1 MVRNM
6 KLRLALLLSVVA
18 VALTPACALAAGN
31 FANAGLPGASTTN
44 PLAGMTWGVYR
55 GSLDDLYSAWKSAHG
70 TDRRLLAKE
79 ALEPLMYWFGS
90 WNQDALAGQ
99 VAQTYIRAQT
109 KGDPAVLSQMAIFR
123 ADPWEGASC
132 TELPTAQQVANYK
145 EWISNWAKG
154 IGNSRVVMDL
164 QPDMPFLGCIPDHS
178 RVPAQELNYAAQVFS
193 ALPHTTVYIDAG
205 ASDWQSVSSVASLL
219 REAGVQYTRGFA
231 LGATHY
237 ASTAD
242 ELLYGQ
248 QVVRALGAQGI
259 TGMHFII
266 NTAQNGRPFTVQT
279 DRAEF
284 KDQNV
289 CDAAQST
296 QCVTLGIPPTTN
308 VAGDPKA
315 DGLNNAEAAIA
326 AQLCDAYLWFGRPW
340 LENQHNPF
348 ELQRALDL
356 AASTPF

>member
-1 MVRNM
+1 M
-6 KLRLALLLSVVA
+6 KLRLSLLFSLAALA
-18 VALTPACALAAGN
+18 VAPACAVAAGN

-44 PLAGMTWGVYR
+44 PIAGMKWGVYR
-55 GSLDDLYSAWKSAHG
+55 GTLDDLYSDWQSSRGADKQ
-70 TDRRLLAKE
+70 LLAKE

-90 WNQDALAGQ
+90 WNQDSLAGQ
-99 VAQTYIRAQT
+99 VAKQYIQAQT
-109 KGDPAVLSQMAIFR
+109 KGNPAVLSQMAIFR

-132 TELPTAQQVANYK
+132 KQLPTAKQVANYK
-145 EWISNWAKG
+145 EWIDNWAKG

-164 QPDMPFLGCIPDHS
+164 QPDMPFLNCIPDRS
-178 RVPAQELNYAAQVFS
+178 QVPAQELKYAAKVFS

-205 ASDWQSVSSVASLL
+205 ASDWQSVSSVVSLL

-242 ELLYGQ
+242 ELLYGRR
-248 QVVRALGAQGI
+248 VIRALAAQGV

-266 NTAQNGRPFTVQT
+266 NTAQNGKPFTVQK
-279 DRAEF
+279 DLAEF

-289 CDAAQST
+289 CATKQSAH
-296 QCVTLGIPPTTN
+296 CVTLGIPPTTD
-308 VAGDPKA
+308 VAADPTA
-315 DGLNNAEAAIA
+315 DGLTNNEAAIA
-326 AQLCDAYLWFGRPW
+326 EQFCDGYLWFGRPW
-340 LENQHNPF
+340 LENQDHPY
-348 ELQRALDL
+348 EPQRALDL